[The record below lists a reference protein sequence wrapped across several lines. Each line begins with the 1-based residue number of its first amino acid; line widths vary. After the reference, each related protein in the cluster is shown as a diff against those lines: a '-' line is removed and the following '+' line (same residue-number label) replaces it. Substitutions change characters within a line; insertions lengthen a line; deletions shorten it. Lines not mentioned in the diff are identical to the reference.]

1 MLGCVLCLMIGLV
14 VGAAFG
20 CGATLWGMAGSESF
34 VDRDDS

>member
-1 MLGCVLCLMIGLV
+1 MSSFVFWMAVSFV

-20 CGATLWGMAGSESF
+20 CGVTLWGKAGSESF